1 MDHGPAWSL
10 LSVAWKNKPDIFETA
25 LWIDDCLPENGNRGP
40 YGARAGT
47 AMIEHGVRG
56 TAGAAPL
63 LAWGSPDAEYPGAVT
78 FESVC
83 SEPDAPSYTRLA
95 DTEIGDRL
103 YEAWRIANRAHKGE
117 PASYPERRTSLSGM
131 RGKIGLASKDGQWH
145 APQGTAL
152 STWIAK
158 REDDP
163 RLPGKEGTARKM
175 KDPEGASGRG

>member
-1 MDHGPAWSL
+1 MVVAQRRVEKQAGHIRNGVVDRRLPAGKRQPRPLRGASGDGDG
-10 LSVAWKNKPDIFETA
+10 SSTA
-25 LWIDDCLPENGNRGP
+25 CE
-40 YGARAGT
+40 
-47 AMIEHGVRG
+47 G

-163 RLPGKEGTARKM
+163 RLPGEEGTARKM